1 MHHRRRKNNEEEVK
15 RVALVIAAHP
25 DDEVLGCGATIARLA
40 DEGWAVHVVIV
51 AEGATSRNI
60 VRDPAMHEQ
69 DLSELARCAEIA
81 NGILGGASIKLLSLP
96 DNRMDGMELLDVVKI
111 VEAEIELH
119 KPDMVLTHHTGYV
132 NVDHQVLH
140 DAVITA
146 YRPQPGH
153 WVRTLLFF
161 EVPSSTEWRPAAS
174 GMQFAPDYFFDV
186 TDFLDRKLAALNA
199 YALEMRA
206 FPHPR
211 TIKAVEHLSGWRGAT
226 IGCAA
231 AEAFMLGR
239 AII

>member
-1 MHHRRRKNNEEEVK
+1 MN
-15 RVALVIAAHP
+15 VALVIAAHP
-25 DDEVLGCGATIARLA
+25 DDEVLGCGATIARLT

-51 AEGATSRNI
+51 AEGATSRDTK
-60 VRDPAMHEQ
+60 RDLVKHVEE
-69 DLSELARCAEIA
+69 LSELARCAEMA
-81 NGILGGASIKLLSLP
+81 NHILGTRSVRLLSLP

-111 VEAEIELH
+111 VEAEIEH
-119 KPDMVLTHHTGYV
+119 HRPVMVLTHHAGDV
-132 NVDHQVLH
+132 NVDHGVIH

-146 YRPQPGH
+146 CRPQPGYS
-153 WVRTLLFF
+153 VKTLLFF

-174 GMQFAPDYFFDV
+174 GMQFAPDYFYDA
-186 TDFLDRKLAALNA
+186 TNFLDRKLEALNA
-199 YALEMRA
+199 YAPEMRE

-211 TIKAVEHLSGWRGAT
+211 SIRAVEHLARGRGAT

>member
-1 MHHRRRKNNEEEVK
+1 MKNV
-15 RVALVIAAHP
+15 LVVAAHP

-40 DEGWAVHVVIV
+40 DEGWSVHVVIV
-51 AEGATSRNI
+51 AEGATSRN
-60 VRDPAMHEQ
+60 VMRDPALHEQ
-69 DLSELARCAEIA
+69 ELSELARCAEVA
-81 NGILGGASIKLLSLP
+81 NGILGATSVKLLSLP

-111 VEAEIELH
+111 VEAEIERH
-119 KPDMVLTHHTGYV
+119 RPAMVLTHHAGDV
-132 NVDHQVLH
+132 NVDHRVLH

-146 YRPQPGH
+146 CRPQPGH
-153 WVRTLLFF
+153 SVKTLLFF

-174 GMQFAPDYFFDV
+174 GMQFAPDYFYDA
-186 TDFLDRKLAALNA
+186 TNFLDRKLEALNA
-199 YALEMRA
+199 YAPEMRE

-211 TIKAVEHLSGWRGAT
+211 SIRAVEHLAGWRGAT

>member
-1 MHHRRRKNNEEEVK
+1 MS
-15 RVALVIAAHP
+15 VALVIAAHP

-51 AEGATSRNI
+51 AEGATSRN
-60 VRDPAMHEQ
+60 VMRDPALHEQ
-69 DLSELARCAEIA
+69 ELSELARCAEEA
-81 NGILGGASIKLLSLP
+81 NGILGAASVKLLALP

-111 VEAEIELH
+111 VEAEIERH
-119 KPDMVLTHHTGYV
+119 RPVMVLTHHAGDV
-132 NVDHQVLH
+132 NVDHRVLH

-146 YRPQPGH
+146 CRSQPGH
-153 WVRTLLFF
+153 SVKTLLFF

-174 GMQFAPDYFFDV
+174 GMQFVPDYFYDV
-186 TDFLDRKLAALNA
+186 TDSLDRKLAALNA
-199 YALEMRA
+199 YAPEMRV

-211 TIKAVEHLSGWRGAT
+211 SIKAVEHLAGWRGAT
-226 IGCAA
+226 IGCVA